1 MNIIVLTKFRPVT
14 LRAGLP
20 AEAGNHS
27 HWQGPAGCRDC
38 CRLRPLPIFLKR
50 RSERVL
56 CEVEWAATSLR
67 ENSSKPGLLCADPT
81 KTKLYEMEVI
91 FPDSDL
97 TCKVEH
103 QKWKHKLLRNPSLRT
118 ICHSHQCPWQ
128 EVLNPFR
135 RGYFHRTLPSGG
147 KQWPAVAQEQNGL
160 FHLGVLLRHG
170 ILSPESQEMLTVE
183 SFKPFLIH
191 MGTRKNNKVMP
202 VRCTKWAL
210 ETGPELFWEFIFFR
224 WFFVDF
230 LFCQLSLLFAEF
242 WSWKLPFQH
251 YLQHLW
257 ARTSYLPGYLY
268 VFKTF

>member
-1 MNIIVLTKFRPVT
+1 
-14 LRAGLP
+14 
-20 AEAGNHS
+20 
-27 HWQGPAGCRDC
+27 
-38 CRLRPLPIFLKR
+38 
-50 RSERVL
+50 
-56 CEVEWAATSLR
+56 
-67 ENSSKPGLLCADPT
+67 
-81 KTKLYEMEVI
+81 MEVI
-91 FPDSDL
+91 FPDSDS

-103 QKWKHKLLRNPSLRT
+103 QKWKHKLLRNPSLRI
-118 ICHSHQCPWQ
+118 ICHSHQRPWQ

-210 ETGPELFWEFIFFR
+210 ETGPELFWEFILFR

-230 LFCQLSLLFAEF
+230 LFCRLSLLFAAF

-251 YLQHLW
+251 
-257 ARTSYLPGYLY
+257 
-268 VFKTF
+268 